1 MTERQNDKPVGDMVR
16 SLASMSLCKY
26 RSSAHLLKLTRT
38 SVKLT
43 GKLVCDVTR
52 FVSRIIVDDVIS
64 DVIRPRSTIRED
76 HIQTPYR
83 GTLCSSIVQFWQEL
97 SEKKHFKDKSVKS
110 LLWRHPVTWRHRE
123 YAQLIAHRQVPIGCT
138 LKLSGLVSE
147 IFSSKVAT
155 MIIRNHVMSDVKRSG
170 STIREDHI
178 DTPYREILC

>member
-1 MTERQNDKPVGDMVR
+1 M
-16 SLASMSLCKY
+16 
-26 RSSAHLLKLTRT
+26 
-38 SVKLT
+38 
-43 GKLVCDVTR
+43 
-52 FVSRIIVDDVIS
+52 VIS

-76 HIQTPYR
+76 HIETPYR
-83 GTLCSSIVQFWQEL
+83 GTLCSSIVQFWQDL

-123 YAQLIAHRQVPIGCT
+123 YAQLIAHRQVLIGCT

-155 MIIRNHVMSDVKRSG
+155 IIIRNHVISDVKRPG

-178 DTPYREILC
+178 YTVSQKNMSPYFCPYLRHIWADFKNSSTGTLCGKFAIKWLLIVPPHLNYVATLPGETLM